1 MQQARIHVY
10 FFEKQDRFLVRDAI
24 RDRFAPRGST
34 INIELYLLD
43 PCSQTMPEQRAWVF
57 WLSLG
62 SQKDSHGIVGD
73 YQMDRGKVVRGLRTI
88 YRKMG
93 GTIVSNIYYRDEQGS
108 FEIPQGRIDSQE
120 VQGDVELSRYPRERD
135 YIHYT

>member
-10 FFEKQDRFLVRDAI
+10 FFEKQDRFLVRDTL
-24 RDRFAPRGST
+24 RDRFAPKGST
-34 INIELYLLD
+34 ITLELYLLD

-62 SQKDSHGIVGD
+62 SRKDSHGVEGD

-88 YRKMG
+88 YRQMG
-93 GTIVSNIYYRDEQGS
+93 GTIISNIAFRDEQGS
-108 FEIPQGRIDSQE
+108 FEIPTGMIVPQEAQGSAE
-120 VQGDVELSRYPRERD
+120 PSRG
-135 YIHYT
+135 